1 MDRHARRG
9 DSRDVSVCLHMMT
22 SETTGADRSAPPT
35 RGELIRST
43 LDGKVR
49 ALSNYDSIIWKIRVG
64 YAIVIFGS
72 LTLLLGKEGSLV
84 GKEGSLLGREASIIE
99 DAVWSAGLFILVC
112 GFSLAGGWLDYE
124 FSKRKRRVV
133 ISRDKLVDYLWDE
146 KLLDDGDQK
155 LLDNGDEKILD
166 KKRLDKV
173 RELLHIS
180 GEATGKL
187 FYVDQNSSYRE
198 DLRSSAYFFCAT
210 PLVLLILLSLLLI
223 YRFLKP
229 G

>member
-155 LLDNGDEKILD
+155 LLD
-166 KKRLDKV
+166 KV